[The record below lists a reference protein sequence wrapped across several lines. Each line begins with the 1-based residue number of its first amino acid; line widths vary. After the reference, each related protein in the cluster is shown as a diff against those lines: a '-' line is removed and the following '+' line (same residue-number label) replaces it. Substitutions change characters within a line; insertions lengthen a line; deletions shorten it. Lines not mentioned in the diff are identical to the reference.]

1 MTQSP
6 RLLVQLKQGS
16 FFTLRPQTQPIS
28 SFVPEW
34 YAGNI
39 YGMEWAQSRV
49 VLLPENPSL
58 LEPTLYD
65 VFISGDYEVF
75 FESMYPH
82 SLSLTSPDQALW

>member
-1 MTQSP
+1 
-6 RLLVQLKQGS
+6 
-16 FFTLRPQTQPIS
+16 
-28 SFVPEW
+28 
-34 YAGNI
+34 
-39 YGMEWAQSRV
+39 MEWAQSRV

>member
-1 MTQSP
+1 MIQTP

-39 YGMEWAQSRV
+39 YDMEQAQSRV

-58 LEPTLYD
+58 LEPTSYD

-75 FESMYPH
+75 SGLCLHIRYH
-82 SLSLTSPDQALW
+82 